1 MSFFGAT
8 PETGAPVSTSTTAA
22 SGAFFGSPAASGS
35 GFTGGKPSIGAPVE
49 PTAPKMGEPLVGPEG
64 AGGSAYFASGLGPTF
79 SFDFTSMDGLSFLGQ
94 FSLIPLGSSGFPV
107 DDLDGEERDFGLL
120 QSRGS
125 TAAEIEVFLGLDPGT
140 LDSLTDRTPTN
151 GAVVKLTFPDTVGLD
166 LIEFE
171 WNFLET
177 EGGSTFF
184 DDFAFFVTSDGQTG
198 VLSSSS
204 MVGGSG
210 STGWTVN
217 EIMDFPDG
225 APEWIAFGVVNVTD
239 TLADAYLGIDQ
250 VDLVGVD
257 VATSGKAVGSAF
269 FGFDMV

>member
-94 FSLIPLGSSGFPV
+94 FSLIPLGSSDFPTSE
-107 DDLDGEERDFGLL
+107 LDGEDRDFGLL

-125 TAAEIEVFLGLDPGT
+125 TAADIEVFLGLDPGT
-140 LDSLTDRTPTN
+140 LNSLTSYTPTN
-151 GAVVKLTFPDTVGLD
+151 GAVVKLTFPDTVGLE

-171 WNFLET
+171 WNFLNT
-177 EGGSTFF
+177 ESAVFTY
-184 DDFAFFVTSDGQTG
+184 DDFAFFVTSDGQIG
-198 VLSSSS
+198 VLSSAIQIGGPGSS
-204 MVGGSG
+204 
-210 STGWTVN
+210 GWTVN

-239 TLADAYLGIDQ
+239 TIVDAYLGIDQ

-257 VATSGKAVGSAF
+257 AATSGKAVGSAF